1 MKMTYIQPQTVVIKT
16 ELNNTL
22 LTTSNPGASVDMSD
36 AGVAPGDFEVH
47 ENKGWDI
54 WDNEDASEE

>member
-22 LTTSNPGASVDMSD
+22 LTTSNPGVSVDKSAD
-36 AGVAPGDFEVH
+36 GVAPGAFEVH
-47 ENKGWDI
+47 EDNGWDI
-54 WDNEDASEE
+54 WSTED

>member
-36 AGVAPGDFEVH
+36 AGVAPGLFESH
-47 ENKGWDI
+47 EDKGWDI
-54 WDNEDASEE
+54 WGNEDASEE